1 MTVVEDIARGR
12 VLVVHAHPE
21 PQSFTSSMFRAAQ
34 EVLLDSG
41 HEVRTSDLYAKGFNP
56 VASSADF
63 ETREDPEYLVY
74 AKEQRAGRIGGTLSP
89 DIEEEVE
96 SVLWADLVVL
106 NFPIFWFSTPA
117 ILKGWIDRVFLSGQF
132 YGGMRFYD
140 RGGLKGKRAWV
151 TATLGGRPHMFG
163 KDAVHDEIDI
173 MLTHLLRGTLAYV
186 GFEVLEPFFGYHVP
200 YISEKERAELLARFE
215 QDVRNWQTRQTL
227 SFRSLDEF
235 DEHLYPLAP
244 EQAARDRSNRRKP

>member
-1 MTVVEDIARGR
+1 MSMLEEGTRRR
-12 VLVVHAHPE
+12 VLLVHAHPE
-21 PQSFTSSMFRAAQ
+21 PRSFTSSMFHAAQ
-34 EVLLDSG
+34 KVLIDLG

-56 VASSADF
+56 VASSTDF
-63 ETREDPEYLVY
+63 GTREDPDYLVY

-89 DIEEEVE
+89 DIIEEVE
-96 SVLWADLVVL
+96 NVLWADLVIL

-132 YGGMRFYD
+132 YGGKRFYD

-163 KDAVHDEIDI
+163 TDAVHDEIDI
-173 MLTHLLRGTLAYV
+173 MLTHLFRGTLAYV
-186 GFEVLEPFFGYHVP
+186 GFDVLKPFFGYHVP
-200 YISEKERAELLARFE
+200 YISELERADVLKRFE
-215 QDVRNWQTRQTL
+215 QDVKNWQTRQTL

-235 DEHLYPLAP
+235 DEYLYPLAP
-244 EQAARDRSNRRKP
+244 ADAARGGSI